1 MQREEIV
8 NRLTNNDAL
17 FSKLHV
23 IKQKFDIL
31 PDHKEHIGTYIKY
44 LDISE
49 MRNEFINDLVDT
61 IVDWVYSSE
70 KYEELVEAFVEKG
83 KSKASANSEI
93 LRKAHQKFRK
103 GTGED
108 LLIQGQ
114 FGELLL
120 FNFIQKH
127 FEAVPLL
134 RKMKITTSAK
144 HERFGADAIHYK
156 IENDKIIII
165 LGEAKTYTSNYK
177 FNEAFQAALDSILD
191 TYEKHREELNLY
203 IHEDFLDSEMNDVA
217 EEYLEGTLP
226 NVEVHLV
233 SIITYN
239 ETKKVDI
246 LAQEKIHEQIETIIQ
261 ERFRKFDNT
270 KIDMESNPILG
281 RITYIVFPVWELE
294 QLARTLQDCL

>member
-1 MQREEIV
+1 VLKEEIV
-8 NRLTNNDAL
+8 KRLTNNDSL
-17 FSKLHV
+17 FNKLHV
-23 IKQKFDIL
+23 IKQKFEII
-31 PDHKEHIGTYIKY
+31 PEHTEHIGTCIKY

-49 MRNEFINDLVDT
+49 MRNEFINDLIDT
-61 IVDWVYSSE
+61 VVDWVYSSE
-70 KYEELVEAFVEKG
+70 KYEELVNVFVAKG
-83 KSKASANSEI
+83 KSIASANSEV

-103 GTGED
+103 GSAEE

-134 RKMKITTSAK
+134 RKMKITTSSK

-156 IENDKIIII
+156 VEEGRNIVI

-191 TYEKHREELNLY
+191 TYQKHREELNLY
-203 IHEDFLDSEMNDVA
+203 IHEDFLDSEMNEIA
-217 EEYLEGTLP
+217 ESYLEGTLE
-226 NVEVHLV
+226 NVEIHLV

-239 ETKKVDI
+239 ETKKI
-246 LAQEKIHEQIETIIQ
+246 NITSQEKIHEQIETIIK
-261 ERFRKFDNT
+261 ERFKNFDKT
-270 KIDMESNPILG
+270 KIDIELNPILG

-294 QLARTLQDCL
+294 QLAKTLQDYL

>member
-1 MQREEIV
+1 MLKEEIV
-8 NRLTNNDAL
+8 KRLANNDAL
-17 FSKLHV
+17 FNKLHV
-23 IKQKFDIL
+23 IKQKFDII
-31 PDHKEHIGTYIKY
+31 PEHNDHIGTCIKY

-70 KYEELVEAFVEKG
+70 KYEELVKVFVAKG
-83 KSKASANSEI
+83 KSTASANSEV

-103 GTGED
+103 GSAEE

-127 FEAVPLL
+127 FGAVPLL
-134 RKMKITTSAK
+134 RKMKITTSSK

-156 IENDKIIII
+156 IEEGKNIVI

-191 TYEKHREELNLY
+191 TYQKHREELNLY
-203 IHEDFLDSEMNDVA
+203 IHEDFLDSEMNEIA
-217 EEYLEGTLP
+217 ESYLEGTLE
-226 NVEVHLV
+226 NAEIHLV

-239 ETKKVDI
+239 ETKKINTNSQD
-246 LAQEKIHEQIETIIQ
+246 KIHEQIETIIK
-261 ERFRKFDNT
+261 ERFKNFDKT
-270 KIDMESNPILG
+270 KIDIELNPILG
-281 RITYIVFPVWELE
+281 RITYIIFPVWELE